1 LNRSSLALPL
11 SVRRIS
17 VVLALGAVGCRPAPP
32 TRPVPLEPVIRPA
45 PAPSVARPDPSPVT
59 TGPSTDFG
67 RLHVALSEAGGSFPS
82 ENVVSNEMSYL
93 HVLDAMRRLGV
104 RGGAYIGVGP
114 DQNYSYIAAIR
125 PDVAFMFDIR
135 RENAMQHLLFK
146 AAFAMARNRL
156 EYLCV
161 LTARRCPMEIEA
173 WTARPI
179 ADIIAYLD
187 RTPPDGAYLRE
198 TQRDVVRLIRGFGFG
213 MDTRDSLT
221 VIMYHAAFARDGLD
235 VQYSS
240 LDARP
245 PGSMPGWRTL
255 ILATDR
261 AGNQA
266 NYLAADSS
274 FRFVKSMHERNLIIP
289 VTGDVAG
296 PIALGRVADDIR
308 SRGLTLSA
316 LYMSNVE
323 QYVSRDPSFPR
334 FVENVRAL
342 PRTEKTVII
351 RSLFGGGYGVH
362 PLSVPGFNS
371 TSMLQYANVFL
382 REYDAG
388 RIVTYSD
395 IVFRAFIQP

>member
-1 LNRSSLALPL
+1 MLLT
-11 SVRRIS
+11 VRR
-17 VVLALGAVGCRPAPP
+17 VGVGLALGIVACRPAPP
-32 TRPVPLEPVIRPA
+32 TRPVPLKPAVRPGAPA
-45 PAPSVARPDPSPVT
+45 PAPLPAAPPVSR
-59 TGPSTDFG
+59 GPTTDFG
-67 RLHVALSEAGGSFPS
+67 RLHATLSEAGGSFPS

-125 PDVAFMFDIR
+125 PEVAFMFDIR
-135 RENAMQHLLFK
+135 RDNAMEHLLFK
-146 AAFAMARNRL
+146 AAFAMSRNRL

-173 WTARPI
+173 WTGRSI
-179 ADIIAYLD
+179 ADIIGYLD
-187 RTPPDGAYLRE
+187 RTPPDGAYMRE
-198 TQRDVVRLIRGFGFG
+198 TQRDVVRLIRAFGFG

-221 VIMYHAAFARDGLD
+221 VTMYHAAFVRDGLD

-255 ILATDR
+255 LLARDR

-274 FRFVKSMHERNLIIP
+274 FQFVKSMHARNLIIP

-296 PIALGRVADDIR
+296 PVALGRVADDIR

-342 PRTEKTVII
+342 PRTERSVII
-351 RSLFGGGYGVH
+351 RSLFGTSYGVH
-362 PLSVPGFNS
+362 PLSVAGFNS

-395 IVFRAFIQP
+395 IVFRAFIER